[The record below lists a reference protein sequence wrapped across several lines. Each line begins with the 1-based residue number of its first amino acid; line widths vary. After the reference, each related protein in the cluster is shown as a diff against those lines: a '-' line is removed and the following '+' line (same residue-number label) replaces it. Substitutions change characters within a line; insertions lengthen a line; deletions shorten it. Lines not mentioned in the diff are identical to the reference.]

1 MEETVAELQQAEAEP
16 EVEVEAEPETVIE
29 EAEMEAETIDE
40 PANEPEVKA
49 EEVKPQAEQ
58 PKKEEPVRIKREVR
72 ERREYVSRFERLAD
86 PTQSATSH
94 TEEKA
99 PLRRRRNVREDD
111 RKLRLKDLK
120 KDKDYEFKPVY
131 SEEELEEIRRQEEL
145 EAQNSWIEDD
155 IDFDEFDEYYDEE
168 K

>member
-1 MEETVAELQQAEAEP
+1 MY
-16 EVEVEAEPETVIE
+16 
-29 EAEMEAETIDE
+29 
-40 PANEPEVKA
+40 
-49 EEVKPQAEQ
+49 
-58 PKKEEPVRIKREVR
+58 KRQ
-72 ERREYVSRFERLAD
+72 YVSRFERLAD
-86 PTQSATSH
+86 PTQSPSH

-99 PLRRRRNVREDD
+99 PLRRRKNVREDD

>member
-1 MEETVAELQQAEAEP
+1 M
-16 EVEVEAEPETVIE
+16 
-29 EAEMEAETIDE
+29 
-40 PANEPEVKA
+40 
-49 EEVKPQAEQ
+49 
-58 PKKEEPVRIKREVR
+58 
-72 ERREYVSRFERLAD
+72 
-86 PTQSATSH
+86 
-94 TEEKA
+94 
-99 PLRRRRNVREDD
+99 
-111 RKLRLKDLK
+111 KDLK